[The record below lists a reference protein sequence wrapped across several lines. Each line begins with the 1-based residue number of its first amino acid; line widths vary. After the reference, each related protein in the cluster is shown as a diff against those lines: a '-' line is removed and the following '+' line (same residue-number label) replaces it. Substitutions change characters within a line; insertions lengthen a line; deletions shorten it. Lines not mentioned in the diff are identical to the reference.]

1 MEEEQIV
8 QSQLQPNVGGK
19 IVLLVLFEG
28 GQNIL
33 YCKFSWFF
41 HSISVSIFK

>member
-8 QSQLQPNVGGK
+8 KSQLQLNVGGK
-19 IVLLVLFEG
+19 IALLMIFEG

-33 YCKFSWFF
+33 YCKLS
-41 HSISVSIFK
+41 